1 MKTAELPL
9 QNSDSKDIEDRPK
22 QNEKSRTVKHQEQ
35 ENLILI
41 MIKAEKEMEFE
52 TLLKATKQNWNIV
65 MLGKIWT
72 KVNWKLN

>member
-1 MKTAELPL
+1 MKPAELPL

-52 TLLKATKQNWNIV
+52 TLLKATKQKWNIV